1 MATDRIRALQVDDT
15 EVVTQVVG
23 SKALRSACADAS
35 TIEVNSS
42 TGQLRVKPQ
51 GTALGNGIQ
60 RASMSKFAG
69 ATLQGSLTASDAA
82 AGVFSL
88 ENTYGT
94 ALIVRRVTLDVTAPT
109 ASTPN
114 CELNIGTAAT
124 AISADNLLDGLDVN
138 TAGVYDNYGDPGT
151 NGKFKQKWPSG
162 EFLTASKSAGA
173 TSGLVGTYLIEVI
186 DMN

>member
-15 EVVTQVVG
+15 EVVTQVIG

-60 RASMSKFAG
+60 RASMSKTAG
-69 ATLQGSLTASDAA
+69 TSIQGSLTASDAA

-88 ENTYGT
+88 LNSYGT
-94 ALIVRRVTLDVTAPT
+94 DLRAIATIDVTT
-109 ASTPN
+109 VSTGA
-114 CELNIGTAAT
+114 CTIDVGVAAT
-124 AISADNLLDGLDVN
+124 SILSDTLMDGIDVN
-138 TAGVYDNYGDPGT
+138 SATGMFSSLSDGG
-151 NGKFKQKWPSG
+151 NGAAVRKWKSG
-162 EFLTASKSAGA
+162 EYLTASVASGA
-173 TSGLVGTYLIEVI
+173 SSGLVGTYLIEVI

>member
-15 EVVTQVVG
+15 EVVTQVIG
-23 SKALRSACADAS
+23 SKALRSACADDS
-35 TIEVNSS
+35 TIEVNSG

-69 ATLQGSLTASDAA
+69 TTLQGSLTASDAA

-94 ALIVRRVTLDVTAPT
+94 DLIVRRVTLDVTT
-109 ASTPN
+109 AATSTPN
-114 CELNIGTAAT
+114 CELDIGTAAT
-124 AISADNLLDGLDVN
+124 AILSDNLIDGVN
-138 TAGVYDNYGDPGT
+138 VNSTGLFDNYGDSGT
-151 NGKFKQKWPSG
+151 NGKFKQKWVSG
-162 EFLTASKSAGA
+162 EFLTASMSAGA
-173 TSGLVGTYLIEVI
+173 TAALVGTYLVEVI

>member
-15 EVVTQVVG
+15 EIVTQVVG
-23 SKALRSACADAS
+23 SKALLSACADDS
-35 TIEVNSS
+35 TLEVNSS
-42 TGQLRVKPQ
+42 TGKLRLKPQ
-51 GTALGNGIQ
+51 GTSLANGAQ

-94 ALIVRRVTLDVTAPT
+94 DLAVSQVIIDVTTVAT
-109 ASTPN
+109 GACTVDV
-114 CELNIGTAAT
+114 GVAAT
-124 AISADNLLDGLDVN
+124 AILSDTVIDGLDVN
-138 TAGVYDNYGDPGT
+138 AGVGMYDNHGDPGS
-151 NGKFKQKWPSG
+151 NGASIRKWRSG
-162 EFLTASKSAGA
+162 EFLTASMASGA
-173 TSGLVGTYLIEVI
+173 ASGLVGTYLVRVI